1 MARTYDEHVT
11 PYHAPIA
18 RRLLELAHV
27 EEGDRILDIGCGT
40 GIVAF
45 EAADVVGE
53 TGVVVGID
61 LAKRAVQLA
70 ADKAAAA
77 RLRHVRVEV
86 MDSRALRFPSGSF
99 DAVLSGFGH
108 PLFGR
113 RRCFGDVCRVI
124 GPGGCLVMCSWN
136 PSHYQSDDAT
146 RLVLAV

>member
-1 MARTYDEHVT
+1 YNDPNARGCAVHGQREW
-11 PYHAPIA
+11 
-18 RRLLELAHV
+18 
-27 EEGDRILDIGCGT
+27 GDRILDICVGT

-77 RLRHVRVEV
+77 RLRHVRFEV

-99 DAVLSGFGH
+99 DAVLSGF
-108 PLFGR
+108 
-113 RRCFGDVCRVI
+113 CYY
-124 GPGGCLVMCSWN
+124 LVVRWW
-136 PSHYQSDDAT
+136 
-146 RLVLAV
+146 